1 MATLEQRVSRIEG
14 AYEHLAT
21 KADLSQLENRL
32 ISDINQLENR
42 LVNDFNQLETRLIKW
57 MVGLQ
62 LGSIVAL
69 AAIVTAVATAI
80 KLLD

>member
-21 KADLSQLENRL
+21 KADLTQLENRL
-32 ISDINQLENR
+32 TNDI
-42 LVNDFNQLETRLIKW
+42 NQLETRLIKW

>member
-21 KADLSQLENRL
+21 RADLSQVENRLTNDISQLENRL
-32 ISDINQLENR
+32 TSDIS
-42 LVNDFNQLETRLIKW
+42 QLETRLIKW

>member
-21 KADLSQLENRL
+21 RADLTQLETRL
-32 ISDINQLENR
+32 ANDIS
-42 LVNDFNQLETRLIKW
+42 QLETRLIKW

-62 LGSIVAL
+62 LGGLVAL
-69 AAIVTAVATAI
+69 AAVVTAVATAI
-80 KLLD
+80 KLLE

>member
-1 MATLEQRVSRIEG
+1 MATVDQRISRLEG

-32 ISDINQLENR
+32 I
-42 LVNDFNQLETRLIKW
+42 KW

-62 LGSIVAL
+62 LGGLVAL
-69 AAIVTAVATAI
+69 AAIVSAVATAI

>member
-1 MATLEQRVSRIEG
+1 MATVEQRISRLEG

-32 ISDINQLENR
+32 I
-42 LVNDFNQLETRLIKW
+42 KW

-62 LGSIVAL
+62 LGGVVAL
-69 AAIVTAVATAI
+69 AAIVSTVATAI

>member
-32 ISDINQLENR
+32 TSDIS
-42 LVNDFNQLETRLIKW
+42 QLETRLIKW

-62 LGSIVAL
+62 LGASL
-69 AAIVTAVATAI
+69 PWRP
-80 KLLD
+80 L

>member
-21 KADLSQLENRL
+21 KADLTQLENRL
-32 ISDINQLENR
+32 TSDI
-42 LVNDFNQLETRLIKW
+42 NQLETRLIKW

-62 LGSIVAL
+62 LGSVVAL
-69 AAIVTAVATAI
+69 AAVVTAVATAI

>member
-21 KADLSQLENRL
+21 KADLSQMENRL
-32 ISDINQLENR
+32 INDI
-42 LVNDFNQLETRLIKW
+42 NQLETRLIKW

-62 LGSIVAL
+62 LGAVVAL

>member
-1 MATLEQRVSRIEG
+1 MATVEQRISRLEG

-32 ISDINQLENR
+32 I
-42 LVNDFNQLETRLIKW
+42 KW

-62 LGSIVAL
+62 LGGLVAL
-69 AAIVTAVATAI
+69 AAIVSAVATAI